1 MERIDINNIP
11 PEKQKLVDEY
21 LGRVSGGNKANGF
34 FELECRACNM
44 PSINNVEVCPLCGS
58 TDIRVTYRYS

>member
-21 LGRVSGGNKANGF
+21 LSRVSGGSTEGGF
-34 FELECRACNM
+34 FEMECRSCDM
-44 PSINNVEVCPLCGS
+44 PSINNVEVCTFCGS
-58 TDIRVTYRYS
+58 TDVRVTYRYS